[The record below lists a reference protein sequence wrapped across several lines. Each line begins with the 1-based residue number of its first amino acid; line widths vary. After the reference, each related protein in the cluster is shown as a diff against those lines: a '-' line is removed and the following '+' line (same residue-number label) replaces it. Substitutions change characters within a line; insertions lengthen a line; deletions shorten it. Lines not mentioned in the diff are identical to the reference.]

1 MVKDF
6 CGLLWSKTF
15 VDHSLIQFSETDLL
29 GEGSYGRVF
38 LGSFHGMSAAVKKIL
53 LGSTMNDKD
62 IMHEINVSLRLSH
75 PNIVRLMAVAQKEEY
90 FLLATEYIHGATLD
104 DILHEE
110 CCLLKLESGDASGI
124 ALDLSMAVE
133 YIHSQKVIHQ
143 DLKPANIMVHHPTK
157 RAVLTDWGL
166 ANIKDT
172 VMLPKSH
179 AAGPV
184 GGTYL
189 YMAPECFISFQEASC
204 YSDIWSLGATY
215 VELFTGSLPW
225 HVKKQREL
233 ATLMSA
239 NTPPH
244 GLSLLSDSYSFVAEL
259 MNYDPL
265 MRPSASKIVQ
275 KLKSL
280 VDLKARYGF
289 KW

>member
-1 MVKDF
+1 MEH
-6 CGLLWSKTF
+6 SKENPVTNIGPA
-15 VDHSLIQFSETDLL
+15 DA
-29 GEGSYGRVF
+29 F
-38 LGSFHGMSAAVKKIL
+38 LKAKNYLKPHVKKKKQYPL
-53 LGSTMNDKD
+53 CTGRGKS
-62 IMHEINVSLRLSH
+62 SL
-75 PNIVRLMAVAQKEEY
+75 K
-90 FLLATEYIHGATLD
+90 
-104 DILHEE
+104 
-110 CCLLKLESGDASGI
+110 
-124 ALDLSMAVE
+124 
-133 YIHSQKVIHQ
+133 
-143 DLKPANIMVHHPTK
+143 VHHPTK

-172 VMLPKSH
+172 VMLSKSH

-189 YMAPECFISFQEASC
+189 YMAPVCFISFQEASC